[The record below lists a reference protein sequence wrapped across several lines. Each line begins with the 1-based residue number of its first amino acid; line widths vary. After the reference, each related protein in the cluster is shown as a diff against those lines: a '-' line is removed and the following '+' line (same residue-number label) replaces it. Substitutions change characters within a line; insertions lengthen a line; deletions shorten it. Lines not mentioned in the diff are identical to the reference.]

1 MTLACLLFRAS
12 ESMPLE
18 ELWRGLKATVVANR
32 CYPTL
37 EDLTQHAIDWLDAM
51 TKAERLH
58 RCGFQSSKFDWL
70 PT

>member
-1 MTLACLLFRAS
+1 
-12 ESMPLE
+12 
-18 ELWRGLKATVVANR
+18 LWRGLKATMVTNS

>member
-1 MTLACLLFRAS
+1 MLAFVSFRAPAL
-12 ESMPLE
+12 MPLE
-18 ELWRGLKATVVANR
+18 ELWRGLTATMVTNQ
-32 CYPTL
+32 CNPTL

-58 RCGFQSSKFDWL
+58 RCGFQSSIFDWL